1 MCLRRVLALLV
12 LLLLFSSSS
21 LRAQGFLLETRHEH
35 GFRLPR
41 PNPVVPSPPVP
52 TQSYA
57 IEELSVKTRIR
68 DDVATV
74 QVSQTF
80 KNTGHQTMEVAFVF
94 PLPYDGAIDR
104 MTFMVDGKEFEGQ
117 LLSAPDARQIYE
129 AYMRKNMDPALTE
142 WLGTGLFKT
151 SIFPVPAGA
160 RRTVSI
166 RYSQVIKNHDNVGEF
181 LYPLRSARYTSQ
193 PVRKI
198 SFEVNL
204 QGQQPIKNIYSPSH
218 SIEIDRHSDQSA
230 TVKYEAKS
238 QIPQEDFRLFYDYD
252 EKAVRASVL
261 SYRPDADQPGYFML
275 LATPEIPKERDEV
288 LNKTVVFAVDRSGS
302 MSGAKMQQAK
312 DALKFVLNHLRAGDT
327 FNIIAYDS
335 EVESFAPELQRFD
348 ESSRKAALA
357 YVSGLFAGGSTNIEG
372 ALSVAMDQFKD
383 PKRPGYLMFMTDGLP
398 TVGEKKTAIIAQR
411 VHQVNNT
418 GTRLFTFGVGYD
430 VNSRLLDK
438 LSSENRGQAAY
449 VRPNEE
455 IEHAVSRLSRRI
467 ETPVLTDVQ
476 LLFEVDNHDET
487 DGPVV
492 NRTYPGNGFDLF
504 AGDQLVVVGRYQ
516 STGAAKVTLS
526 GKVDGRE
533 KKFDYR
539 VQLREHSKDETHAFV
554 EKLWAVR
561 RVGEIIDQID
571 LQGENE
577 ELTSELV
584 SLSEQ
589 HGIIT
594 PYTSFLAEEDASA
607 RPRVGRLG
615 AVRESLQRLREEAGE
630 DAFRQRFAKGR
641 LKSASRLPAS
651 DEAGFGETQSAA
663 PVANASSSN
672 ADISNPNA
680 LQKRRLMH
688 VGAKAFYWSDG
699 CWKDAESIDADE
711 KDAVRIE
718 RFTGAYFQL
727 AEQYGKRI
735 TPYLAMTG
743 KVLLQ
748 FDGQRYLVVDPPSD
762 QR

>member
-193 PVRKI
+193 PVRNI
-198 SFEVNL
+198 SLEINL

-230 TVKYEAKS
+230 TVTYEAKS

-275 LATPEIPKERDEV
+275 LATPEIPTERDEV

-438 LSSENRGQAAY
+438 LSNENRGQA
-449 VRPNEE
+449 EE
-455 IEHAVSRLSRRI
+455 
-467 ETPVLTDVQ
+467 
-476 LLFEVDNHDET
+476 NH
-487 DGPVV
+487 
-492 NRTYPGNGFDLF
+492 
-504 AGDQLVVVGRYQ
+504 
-516 STGAAKVTLS
+516 
-526 GKVDGRE
+526 
-533 KKFDYR
+533 
-539 VQLREHSKDETHAFV
+539 
-554 EKLWAVR
+554 
-561 RVGEIIDQID
+561 
-571 LQGENE
+571 
-577 ELTSELV
+577 
-584 SLSEQ
+584 
-589 HGIIT
+589 
-594 PYTSFLAEEDASA
+594 
-607 RPRVGRLG
+607 
-615 AVRESLQRLREEAGE
+615 
-630 DAFRQRFAKGR
+630 
-641 LKSASRLPAS
+641 
-651 DEAGFGETQSAA
+651 
-663 PVANASSSN
+663 
-672 ADISNPNA
+672 
-680 LQKRRLMH
+680 
-688 VGAKAFYWSDG
+688 
-699 CWKDAESIDADE
+699 
-711 KDAVRIE
+711 
-718 RFTGAYFQL
+718 
-727 AEQYGKRI
+727 
-735 TPYLAMTG
+735 
-743 KVLLQ
+743 
-748 FDGQRYLVVDPPSD
+748 
-762 QR
+762 